1 TSSSSRCRR
10 GRRARRSCA
19 TLRASWSPTSRACRF
34 RPTRSSAAAPGAA
47 CTGPTSDRRRAVMTD
62 TAASLREALDD
73 LLASLDA
80 ARARQWETSPV
91 PRPRDDTTE
100 RSKGEAPS
108 DPTADTVLD
117 ARRLAVRKEVQLA
130 EG

>member
-1 TSSSSRCRR
+1 
-10 GRRARRSCA
+10 
-19 TLRASWSPTSRACRF
+19 
-34 RPTRSSAAAPGAA
+34 
-47 CTGPTSDRRRAVMTD
+47 MTD

-130 EG
+130 EGVLEVALRAFARRRDELDRAVRRFDGA